1 MASKAYGGEMVNLC
15 RVTSTGILQLTH
27 AQKKRRLVA
36 TRSITIK
43 MKIKTHMA
51 SVVNVATK
59 INKSRKEN
67 VKKER
72 DSLFFIWRNFSFR
85 VHDILVVYE
94 CHTRWIG
101 HLLCAW
107 ESEKFAGSTADVKF
121 NEKSSLER
129 IQKLGKARLHSR
141 IN

>member
-1 MASKAYGGEMVNLC
+1 MVNLC

-67 VKKER
+67 VKKEAN
-72 DSLFFIWRNFSFR
+72 SLFLFGETFLSAYTTYWLYTNVIH
-85 VHDILVVYE
+85 VGLDI
-94 CHTRWIG
+94 HFGRG
-101 HLLCAW
+101 
-107 ESEKFAGSTADVKF
+107 KVK
-121 NEKSSLER
+121 SL
-129 IQKLGKARLHSR
+129 QDQRLMLNLMRSLP
-141 IN
+141 

>member
-1 MASKAYGGEMVNLC
+1 MVNLC

-67 VKKER
+67 VKKEAN
-72 DSLFFIWRNFSFR
+72 SLFLFGETFLSAYTTYWLYTNVIH
-85 VHDILVVYE
+85 VGLDIY
-94 CHTRWIG
+94 
-101 HLLCAW
+101 
-107 ESEKFAGSTADVKF
+107 FARGKVK
-121 NEKSSLER
+121 SL
-129 IQKLGKARLHSR
+129 QDQRLMLNLMRSLP
-141 IN
+141 

>member
-1 MASKAYGGEMVNLC
+1 MVNLC

-72 DSLFFIWRNFSFR
+72 DSLFFYLAKLFFPRTRHIGCIRMSYTLDWTFTLR
-85 VHDILVVYE
+85 V
-94 CHTRWIG
+94 
-101 HLLCAW
+101 
-107 ESEKFAGSTADVKF
+107 
-121 NEKSSLER
+121 
-129 IQKLGKARLHSR
+129 GK
-141 IN
+141 